1 VIGTETKT
9 IIMTSTF
16 YPPFHIGGD
25 AVHVRYL
32 AEELTKI
39 GHEIHVIHDV
49 DAYHL
54 KRGRRRPQ
62 ETKGQVNTYAIES
75 KLGRISPVLTYLTG
89 SNKIAERTLERLIKD
104 ENPDWVHHHNISLL
118 GGRIMNMGN
127 ARRIYTAHD
136 YWLLCQRSDF
146 LRNGKGLCQDRKCLP
161 CSLRSYK
168 PYQLWRG
175 QTFEH
180 SIDRLDRIIAPSRFI
195 SSIMEHHLRKNP
207 VVIPNFAPR
216 IPRSSSTRNERPY
229 FIFASGLEKYKG
241 LHLLLE
247 AYSKADLESDLHVAG
262 TGTLEPL
269 VRQYEKA
276 TRGRIRHLGFLSRVK
291 LIEEMTSARCLVAP
305 STCNENS
312 PLSCIEALS
321 LGVPLVVSTNGGL
334 PELVQDPTCGI
345 ASKPSIEDI
354 TQSLRTIDEDKE
366 LRFELSRN
374 ALRRY
379 DRYHSPERYLEAYMR
394 VTEEASVGEN

>member
-1 VIGTETKT
+1 
-9 IIMTSTF
+9 MTSTF

-32 AEELTKI
+32 AEELTKM

-54 KRGRRRPQ
+54 KRGRRKPQ
-62 ETKGQVNTYAIES
+62 GTKGQVNTYAIES

-180 SIDRLDRIIAPSRFI
+180 SIDRLDWIIAPSRFI

-216 IPRSSSTRNERPY
+216 SLILLHKGRETILHLRLGIGEVQGPASSSGSLLKGGLGIGPPRRRNGN
-229 FIFASGLEKYKG
+229 SG
-241 LHLLLE
+241 
-247 AYSKADLESDLHVAG
+247 
-262 TGTLEPL
+262 
-269 VRQYEKA
+269 A
-276 TRGRIRHLGFLSRVK
+276 TR
-291 LIEEMTSARCLVAP
+291 
-305 STCNENS
+305 
-312 PLSCIEALS
+312 
-321 LGVPLVVSTNGGL
+321 
-334 PELVQDPTCGI
+334 
-345 ASKPSIEDI
+345 
-354 TQSLRTIDEDKE
+354 
-366 LRFELSRN
+366 
-374 ALRRY
+374 
-379 DRYHSPERYLEAYMR
+379 
-394 VTEEASVGEN
+394 